1 MGIKIKRDAK
11 GGYRNWWYAEY
22 REGKKLRTIRL
33 DVRIAGMPPASLS
46 IKEEGNLAFERSKAL
61 AQKSFDDFME
71 RRQRKGVSEDILET
85 LIESKLGEKPKYVRL
100 DELAEMWNGI
110 ARVKP
115 LCDDRKRNN
124 ATVFKEFAKS
134 CKREFLFQVR
144 DDDVKTYYDE
154 ICKLFTWAT
163 VKSRMSLLSGAFTRF
178 LPHGCRNPFKT
189 IIRRKNGSEGGNI
202 HRVPLTNEQVQKLRE
217 YARADSLLY
226 PLIECGIATGA
237 RLKDICFMRK
247 DNIDLEEGFVSYIA
261 SKTGTLC
268 ELPLFPE
275 FRAVVEDII
284 TKSSPAEPLLF
295 PEAAAMHEHNHSGI
309 VRRGKLLFAK
319 ALFERPKKIPEPTEI
334 VGCEPASKLSSQQVF
349 ELIDTQGFTPSKATR
364 MKDVYRWYVMGGE
377 SYRKM
382 EQEHGISKSTIYD
395 HMREIERLTGERII
409 RFEPRVNPTQRDLL
423 KLTRLNRTG
432 VGRAASAYGWG
443 SLRATFVVLAMQRH
457 VEEKEIINAV
467 GHSDFRTTLKY
478 YVNPTRAHQ
487 KEQWLSRMSTT
498 AIGMA
503 TSPSDAPGSTMDL
516 GTAKQIMASLTPE
529 QLQAV
534 NLFAKTLKAS

>member
-33 DVRIAGMPPASLS
+33 DVRIAGTPPASLS

-189 IIRRKNGSEGGNI
+189 IIRRKNGSEGGNV

-284 TKSSPAEPLLF
+284 TKSTPSEPLLF
-295 PEAAAMHEHNHSGI
+295 PEAAAMHEHNHPFLGVPFSQSFAI
-309 VRRGKLLFAK
+309 LFKIEKHEICFSNENGCKISRISSASHAAITAACSPVGTMGLISSCIFNRK
-319 ALFERPKKIPEPTEI
+319 PKPHFH
-334 VGCEPASKLSSQQVF
+334 SSSYN
-349 ELIDTQGFTPSKATR
+349 DFTN
-364 MKDVYRWYVMGGE
+364 
-377 SYRKM
+377 
-382 EQEHGISKSTIYD
+382 STI
-395 HMREIERLTGERII
+395 
-409 RFEPRVNPTQRDLL
+409 V
-423 KLTRLNRTG
+423 
-432 VGRAASAYGWG
+432 RAASSPLISNQANAGLARRRTNVRLENTRS
-443 SLRATFVVLAMQRH
+443 SL
-457 VEEKEIINAV
+457 
-467 GHSDFRTTLKY
+467 
-478 YVNPTRAHQ
+478 
-487 KEQWLSRMSTT
+487 
-498 AIGMA
+498 
-503 TSPSDAPGSTMDL
+503 
-516 GTAKQIMASLTPE
+516 
-529 QLQAV
+529 
-534 NLFAKTLKAS
+534 